1 MCVYSLTESDVPG
14 TLRRQTHGPG
24 GPARFAGK
32 IRTGAATDSPAGP
45 ARGQYAAQMDP
56 TAADG
61 AVAGRPA
68 APTLGTIVIGA
79 RGSKLAQIMVAE
91 FLAGLG
97 GSCPVVRF
105 QNRVVLTD
113 GDKDRRSRLAE
124 VGGPGGG
131 AFTGQL
137 EAELREHRIDVAVHS
152 LKDLPTQ
159 QPEGLALAT
168 TPGPRADLR
177 EVLVGAPL
185 AALRRGARV
194 GTGSPRRIAQLQA
207 VRPDLEVIPVRGNV
221 PGGLAQLRSAGL
233 DAVMLAAAGLVRL
246 GLEDRIAEV
255 LPLAQF
261 PPSPGQGA
269 MGIQV
274 RRADRELL
282 AMLSSY
288 GDPAADR
295 AVRAERALLGALH
308 GGCSVPVGA
317 YAVAAGPDLT
327 LTAQVTSLDG
337 RHQVTGSAAGTD
349 PEQLGAAL
357 AATLLERGAGQI
369 LAEIRPPGAPRPAER
384 G

>member
-1 MCVYSLTESDVPG
+1 MTKHVVWAGGGG
-14 TLRRQTHGPG
+14 T
-24 GPARFAGK
+24 
-32 IRTGAATDSPAGP
+32 
-45 ARGQYAAQMDP
+45 QYASTMDP
-56 TAADG
+56 STTGTAA
-61 AVAGRPA
+61 PA
-68 APTLGTIVIGA
+68 TLGTVVIGA

-113 GDKDRRSRLAE
+113 GDRDRRSPLSA
-124 VGGPGGG
+124 VGGASGG
-131 AFTGQL
+131 AFTSQL
-137 EAELREHRIDVAVHS
+137 EAELREGRIDVAIHS

-159 QPEGLALAT
+159 SPDGLALAT

-177 EVLVGAPL
+177 EALIGAPL
-185 AALRRGARV
+185 GALRYGARV
-194 GTGSPRRIAQLQA
+194 GTGSPRRIAQLMA
-207 VRPDLEVIPVRGNV
+207 VRPDLKVVPLRGNV
-221 PGGLAQLRSAGL
+221 PSRVAKLKSAGL
-233 DAVMLAAAGLVRL
+233 DAVMLAAAGLRRL
-246 GLEDRIAEV
+246 GLEDRIAEF
-255 LPLAQF
+255 LPLEEF

-274 RRADRELL
+274 RAGDRELL
-282 AMLSSY
+282 TMLSAY

-317 YAVAAGPDLT
+317 YAVVTGPGLT

-337 RHQVTGSAAGTD
+337 RRQVTATATGDD

-357 AATLLERGAGQI
+357 AATLLGQGAGQI
-369 LAEIRPPGAPRPAER
+369 LAEIRTPADSER
-384 G
+384 